1 MIRYKKAISIA
12 MSMLIMSTVFSTNV
26 FACDGCIINRPIRVQ
41 VNNAG
46 EITLPATFSGRNDII
61 IENGTNADVLTI
73 RINREVPKLDRPFR
87 EFTNLTTVDIP
98 ENAKLKE
105 IGENA
110 FSGCQNLES
119 ITIPNSVTKI
129 GRDAFKGCNGLR
141 NVNIGKQAVK
151 SFRNVFGGLGIKN
164 VSIINGVISISE
176 EAFRDCRTLETVTM
190 SKSVKTIDDR
200 AFMSCTRLKEVT
212 INRDEEDVINQH
224 IPQKVIGEMA
234 FMGCISLNNIEIPS
248 SVTKIK
254 MCAFLGCISLQQI
267 YIPNNVRTIE
277 QYVFFNDKNLRDIRL
292 LNLNILMP
300 DALAGILRAE
310 VHQ

>member
-12 MSMLIMSTVFSTNV
+12 MSMLIMSTAFSTNV
-26 FACDGCIINRPIRVQ
+26 FACVPDRPVHVQ

-46 EITLPATFSGRNDII
+46 EITLPATFSGRNEII
-61 IENGTNADVLTI
+61 IENGVNDDVETL
-73 RINREVPKLDRPFR
+73 RIDREVPKLVKTFR
-87 EFTNLTTVDIP
+87 EFTNLRTVDIP
-98 ENAKLKE
+98 KDAKLKE
-105 IGENA
+105 IGEDA
-110 FSGCQNLES
+110 FSGCERLES

>member
-12 MSMLIMSTVFSTNV
+12 MSMLIMSTAFSTNV
-26 FACDGCIINRPIRVQ
+26 FANCCDCNKPVHVQ

-61 IENGTNADVLTI
+61 IENGINTDVEILKI
-73 RINREVPKLDRPFR
+73 DREVPKLVRTFK
-87 EFTNLTTVDIP
+87 EFTNLRTVDIP
-98 ENAKLKE
+98 EDAKLKE
-105 IGENA
+105 IGEDA
-110 FSGCQNLES
+110 FSGCEKLES

-212 INRDEEDVINQH
+212 INRDEEDVINQP

-310 VHQ
+310 IHQ